1 MNDRYKFRV
10 WDKVGERMIVDV
22 QDFIPLKITNKGI
35 LRLNPLH
42 EENLYTLIEFG
53 DPFIPM
59 QCIGLKDKNG
69 ALIFEGDIIKFRAH
83 DYSVGDTG
91 YIIYDNE
98 KACFS
103 IKWNDGLIHECP
115 TYYNRI
121 DKTFEI
127 IGNIYN
133 NPELVQENWK
143 DSNE

>member
-69 ALIFEGDIIKFRAH
+69 ALIFEGDICFNPNCDDTESGKNYRVIYWEETWAKFSA
-83 DYSVGDTG
+83 DYFCSGHKFMTNCEITCED
-91 YIIYDNE
+91 
-98 KACFS
+98 ACH
-103 IKWNDGLIHECP
+103 WEVV
-115 TYYNRI
+115 
-121 DKTFEI
+121 
-127 IGNIYN
+127 GNIY
-133 NPELVQENWK
+133 ENAGLI
-143 DSNE
+143 